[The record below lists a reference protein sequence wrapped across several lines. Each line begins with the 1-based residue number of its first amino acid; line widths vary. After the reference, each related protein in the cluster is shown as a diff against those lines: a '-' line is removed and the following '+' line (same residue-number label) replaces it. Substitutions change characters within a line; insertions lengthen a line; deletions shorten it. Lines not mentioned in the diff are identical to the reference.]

1 MEPLLFFLQFPI
13 FLQIFF
19 RRLSGSAEDS
29 DPFRNL
35 SSDIDFV
42 VVNFVGFGQTFV
54 AGKSRFFSEKFRFSS
69 FGFSLSFFGA

>member
-1 MEPLLFFLQFPI
+1 MDPLLFFLQFPI

-35 SSDIDFV
+35 SSDINFV
-42 VVNFVGFGQTFV
+42 IVNFIGFNQAFV
-54 AGKSRFFSEKFRFSS
+54 AGKS
-69 FGFSLSFFGA
+69 

>member
-1 MEPLLFFLQFPI
+1 VDPLFLFLQFPI

-19 RRLSGSAEDS
+19 RRLSGPAEDS

-42 VVNFVGFGQTFV
+42 VVNFIGFGQTFV
-54 AGKSRFFSEKFRFSS
+54 AGKS
-69 FGFSLSFFGA
+69 

>member
-1 MEPLLFFLQFPI
+1 VDPLFLFLQFPI

-19 RRLSGSAEDS
+19 RRLSGPAEDS
-29 DPFRNL
+29 DPLRNL

-42 VVNFVGFGQTFV
+42 AVNFVGFDQTFI

-69 FGFSLSFFGA
+69 FSLSLSFFGS